1 MTEERCK
8 YTYLR
13 CVLLKLGDSTCS
25 TYKKTDAHE
34 GVRKLHFTGN
44 PVSEWSEIC
53 RLGRVFPKLESL
65 VLAECPL
72 RAIIAPPKSPTANER
87 SANSCD
93 EDSSPHQ
100 HFR

>member
-1 MTEERCK
+1 M
-8 YTYLR
+8 
-13 CVLLKLGDSTCS
+13 VLADSTCS
-25 TYKKTDAHE
+25 TYKKTNAHE

-72 RAIIAPPKSPTANER
+72 KAIVAPPKSPTITA
-87 SANSCD
+87 AAAAADNSVD
-93 EDSSPHQ
+93 EDPPHQ
-100 HFR
+100 YFR